1 MSNSLDDENDSM
13 GSRHW
18 RAKKHYLQLHINE
31 LSNTIK
37 VLLESVDSNYDFI
50 NSQKEIIQQS
60 LLIIKAKLYSALR
73 SDSYLVCMQNAAII
87 RYHAEYL
94 KTSYHTLNDTGLF
107 NTSYVKVFRNEM
119 EEFRELFIVWINDIK
134 QMDRE
139 GIEDEWGLF

>member
-1 MSNSLDDENDSM
+1 MSNSLDDENDNM
-13 GSRHW
+13 ESRHW
-18 RAKKHYLQLHINE
+18 RTKKHYLQLHINE

-37 VLLESVDSNYDFI
+37 ILLESVDSNDDFI